1 MLVSKVQLTALLE
14 IKTTGQTSAA
24 SELVGWLVGAG
35 LIVNDLV
42 GLVVTQA
49 GDAAISQTQ
58 DWQTRMAR
66 DHADTVYARWL
77 QGEYGHG

>member
-14 IKTTGQTSAA
+14 IKTSGQSTAA
-24 SELVGWLVGAG
+24 PELVGWLVSAG
-35 LIVNDLV
+35 LIADDLV

-77 QGEYGHG
+77 RGE